1 MSRKIGV
8 IKFGGIT
15 LILSGILFLAQY
27 LFLLPMSSP
36 PSVDIDLMTWLKKW
50 QFNISMADELLFF
63 ASLLLIPSIAALYKI
78 LVKAAKIKALLGC
91 GLLAVT
97 IPINLIL
104 DIILGRLVYPVYHI
118 ELSPDIYKL
127 VVSLY
132 YGGMHLVNLIF
143 CAASISLCFAIRKS
157 AIGKFVAYLGF
168 TAGIL
173 DFIGA
178 YPWLIGA
185 VMSFVTQLFF
195 SAWLVILGIR
205 ILGNRSEEYIIAGS

>member
-1 MSRKIGV
+1 MRRKIGV

-15 LILSGILFLAQY
+15 LIISGILFLAQY
-27 LFLLPMSSP
+27 LFLLPMPSP
-36 PSVDIDLMTWLKKW
+36 PSVDIDLMTWLQNW

-78 LVKAAKIKALLGC
+78 LVKTAKIKALFGC

-118 ELSPDIYKL
+118 ELSADIYKL
-127 VVSLY
+127 AVSLY
-132 YGGMHLVNLIF
+132 YGGMHLINLVF
-143 CAASISLCFAIRKS
+143 CAAIILLCFAIRKS
-157 AIGKFVAYLGF
+157 EIGKFVACFGF
-168 TAGIL
+168 LAGIL
-173 DFIGA
+173 NFIGA
-178 YPWLIGA
+178 YPWLIGT

-205 ILGNRSEEYIIAGS
+205 ILGNRAEE